1 MDNTKYLKS
10 DIVSKPVIRRWDLH
24 YCSLDQ
30 DILPDSGS
38 VLIGKA
44 NRPCLIVSS
53 NEYNQISDKVLVMP
67 YCSNNRDD
75 LTDEEYVKQ
84 AAERGETLIPMVLNR
99 NARSFLIIDQP
110 RLIARKML
118 RGYVGTLDVE
128 ANEKLAIKVTEAVF
142 KYMIDA
148 EVFMKTEIFRSM
160 FDKYFAANIAIG
172 PADES
177 ISIPSKDVNGKTEV
191 NEKSKQ
197 IPNAIQEDYGVIC
210 MRRSKEENAKY
221 ALAI

>member
-53 NEYNQISDKVLVMP
+53 NEYNQMSDKVLVMP

-118 RGYVGTLDVE
+118 RGYVGTLDVK

-142 KYMIDA
+142 EYMIDA
-148 EVFMKTEIFRSM
+148 EVFMRSEIFTSM
-160 FDKYFAANIAIG
+160 VGEYLATNTNFIDTE
-172 PADES
+172 DES
-177 ISIPSKDVNGKTEV
+177 VSIPPKN
-191 NEKSKQ
+191 NENLKPV
-197 IPNAIQEDYGVIC
+197 PNTIAEDYGVIC
-210 MRRSKEENAKY
+210 MRRSKEENSKY
-221 ALAI
+221 ALTI

>member
-142 KYMIDA
+142 KYMIDT
-148 EVFMKTEIFRSM
+148 EVFMKTEIFKSM
-160 FDKYFAANIAIG
+160 FNYSLAANNIS
-172 PADES
+172 PAKDES
-177 ISIPSKDVNGKTEV
+177 VSIPPKNDEEPKLV
-191 NEKSKQ
+191 
-197 IPNAIQEDYGVIC
+197 PNTITEDYGVIC

>member
-1 MDNTKYLKS
+1 MDNAKYLKS

-53 NEYNQISDKVLVMP
+53 NEYNQMSDKVLVMP

-142 KYMIDA
+142 NYMIDP
-148 EVFMKTEIFRSM
+148 EVFTKTEIFKSM
-160 FDKYFAANIAIG
+160 VNEYFANNFTVDAT
-172 PADES
+172 DES
-177 ISIPSKDVNGKTEV
+177 ISTPPKDVD
-191 NEKSKQ
+191 EKPKSV
-197 IPNAIQEDYGVIC
+197 PNTIQEDYGIIC

>member
-53 NEYNQISDKVLVMP
+53 NEYNRMSDKVLVMP

-75 LTDEEYVKQ
+75 LTDEEYIKQ

-128 ANEKLAIKVTEAVF
+128 ANEKLAVKVTEAVF
-142 KYMIDA
+142 NYMIDP
-148 EVFMKTEIFRSM
+148 EVFMRSEIFTSM
-160 FDKYFAANIAIG
+160 VGEYLATNTNTNFIDTE
-172 PADES
+172 DES
-177 ISIPSKDVNGKTEV
+177 VSIPPKN
-191 NEKSKQ
+191 NENLKPVSNT
-197 IPNAIQEDYGVIC
+197 IAEDYGVIC
-210 MRRSKEENAKY
+210 MRRSKEENSKY
-221 ALAI
+221 ALTI

>member
-148 EVFMKTEIFRSM
+148 EVFMRSEIFKSM
-160 FDKYFAANIAIG
+160 VGEYLATNTNFINTE
-172 PADES
+172 DES
-177 ISIPSKDVNGKTEV
+177 VSISPKNDEEPKLV
-191 NEKSKQ
+191 
-197 IPNAIQEDYGVIC
+197 PNTITEDYGVIC
-210 MRRSKEENAKY
+210 MRRSKEENTKY